1 MKRLTD
7 RTEIAS
13 SINFRKYPVVTIDLA
28 EIDDYG
34 IKGAKVL
41 IDNGFFRSGEPYYIQ
56 ATLRA
61 YNDERALSFHQ
72 YARGLSARFTYSDM
86 KEILDYSN
94 APIIKADQDILVCP
108 INSSIGEAYAPIL
121 LHTGKHISAHC
132 STPLTLER
140 FEII

>member
-1 MKRLTD
+1 MKRLTE

-13 SINFRKYPVVTIDLA
+13 AINFRKYPVVKIDLSD
-28 EIDDYG
+28 IDDYG

-41 IDNGFFRSGEPYYIQ
+41 IDNGFFRSGEPYYVK

-61 YNDERALSFHQ
+61 YNDEKVLKFHQ
-72 YARGLSARFTYSDM
+72 YAHGLSASFTYHDIEEM
-86 KEILDYSN
+86 LDYSSV
-94 APIIKADQDILVCP
+94 PVIKADQDILICP
-108 INSSIGEAYAPIL
+108 INSVTREAYAPVI
-121 LHTGKHISAHC
+121 LHTGKHLDPHS